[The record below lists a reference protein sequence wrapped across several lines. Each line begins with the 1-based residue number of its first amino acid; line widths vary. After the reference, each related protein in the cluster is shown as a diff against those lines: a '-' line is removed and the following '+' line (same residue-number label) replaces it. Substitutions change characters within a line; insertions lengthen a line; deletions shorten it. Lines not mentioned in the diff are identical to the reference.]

1 MLMSR
6 NWNNSHARGLL
17 EHSQRD
23 ALELRNDLIGGKLHI
38 RGQTS
43 NVPL

>member
-1 MLMSR
+1 MSR

-38 RGQTS
+38 RGQIY
-43 NVPL
+43 NVAL